1 MKWHYIC
8 SIQDKEEIKESS
20 MSKKEEEILD
30 QEDQNIAE
38 VEESPEDEASAQE
51 QTEQTSAEDK
61 DEKELRIEE
70 LENELAV
77 AKDTILRKAA
87 ELENVRKRVQKER
100 FQLRE
105 QVKAEALRDFLPLN
119 DDLLRTLDASKESE
133 VEENFLA
140 GVEMVSNKFA
150 EILAKH
156 GIEKIDETGVPFDV
170 NLHDALLKQPAS
182 DEDTPSDTVLQILER
197 GYRMGEKVIKHAKV
211 IVSQ

>member
-1 MKWHYIC
+1 
-8 SIQDKEEIKESS
+8 
-20 MSKKEEEILD
+20 MSKKEEEILENEN
-30 QEDQNIAE
+30 QGNPEK
-38 VEESPEDEASAQE
+38 EESVQNEQNSEQEADSK
-51 QTEQTSAEDK
+51 K

-70 LENELAV
+70 LEQELAT

-105 QVKAEALRDFLPLN
+105 QVKAEALQDFLPLN

-170 NLHDALLKQPAS
+170 NLHDALLRQPAP
-182 DEDTPSDTVLQILER
+182 DEDTPDDTVLQILER
-197 GYRMGEKVIKHAKV
+197 GYRMGDKVIKHAKV

>member
-1 MKWHYIC
+1 
-8 SIQDKEEIKESS
+8 
-20 MSKKEEEILD
+20 MSKKEQEEEIIENSENEIL
-30 QEDQNIAE
+30 EGNQNKEAKSE
-38 VEESPEDEASAQE
+38 TNDEE
-51 QTEQTSAEDK
+51 K
-61 DEKELRIEE
+61 DALIEE
-70 LENELAV
+70 LETELAAV
-77 AKDTILRKAA
+77 KDSILRKAA

-105 QVKAEALRDFLPLN
+105 QVKAEALQDFLPLN
-119 DDLLRTLDASKESE
+119 DDLLRTLDASKETK

-156 GIEKIDETGVPFDV
+156 GIETIDDTNVPFDV
-170 NLHDALLKQPAS
+170 NLHDALLRQPS
-182 DEDTPSDTVLQILER
+182 PDDDTPSDYVIQVLER